1 MAAERKRIEVGFIGG
16 QVVSL
21 KIDDEALSGLRK
33 AVEDGDG
40 WHDLETEDGT
50 IALDLAKIVFI
61 RAAGSPHT
69 IGFSGN

>member
-21 KIDDEALSGLRK
+21 RIDDEALKGLRK
-33 AVEDGDG
+33 AVEAGGG

-50 IALDLAKIVFI
+50 IALELAKIVFI

-69 IGFSGN
+69 IGFSRD

>member
-1 MAAERKRIEVGFIGG
+1 MAAERTRIEVGFIGG

>member
-21 KIDDEALSGLRK
+21 RIDDEALSGLRK
-33 AVEDGDG
+33 AVEGGGG
-40 WHDLETEDGT
+40 WQDLETEDGT
-50 IALDLAKIVFI
+50 IALDLDKVVFV

-69 IGFSGN
+69 IGFTRE

>member
-21 KIDDEALSGLRK
+21 RIDDEALSGLRK
-33 AVEDGDG
+33 AVEGGGG

-50 IALDLAKIVFI
+50 IAVDLGRVVFV

-69 IGFSGN
+69 IGFTRE